1 MTNNLMVEFCGAF
14 GAQQPILKILCE
26 RNNSDD
32 SSSFGQG
39 GDDRGSSSKAGKK
52 AGQYL
57 IRGSK
62 KCIQIP
68 DKKGPRFETE
78 GTALACKYWLAR

>member
-39 GDDRGSSSKAGKK
+39 EAVQVD
-52 AGQYL
+52 L
-57 IRGSK
+57 
-62 KCIQIP
+62 
-68 DKKGPRFETE
+68 RFT
-78 GTALACKYWLAR
+78 LC